1 MKIST
6 LVITLALLSPSF
18 SLFAAQLDSEPAGRE
33 LGTVSVSG
41 IRGDM
46 DDAIHALQMKG
57 KALGGQRIKI
67 ISLASPGDSDLYFG
81 TAEVFSR

>member
-6 LVITLALLSPSF
+6 LVITLSLLSPSF
-18 SLFAAQLDSEPAGRE
+18 SLFAAQSGSEPSGRE

-57 KALGGQRIKI
+57 KELGGQRIKI
-67 ISLASPGDSDLYFG
+67 ISLDSPGDSDVYLG